1 MGEAKKSRTF
11 FTFLLFQKL
20 SWCFCFCWW
29 WSEQKKP
36 LFYLAFLRI
45 SFLLHKEPYQ
55 SQFLVKKGKIY
66 KTSKFGVG
74 ATSKTKLPTYS
85 KIIFQHSTFLP
96 YQGNKNHS
104 TLEVGTFKVMLFRLI
119 INLAYDFK
127 SPLLDIEITTYKD
140 ENFLHIVHMHGNFP
154 GFFSNLF
161 SPSQSTWLMDAPKYI
176 FIFCFVWKSKNKFL
190 LIIACKKE
198 KHCKFSITRLV
209 KSTGNSFSHK
219 SPQIF

>member
-1 MGEAKKSRTF
+1 M
-11 FTFLLFQKL
+11 LFQKL

-36 LFYLAFLRI
+36 LFYLAFLKI

-127 SPLLDIEITTYKD
+127 TTLLDIQYVHPKLTHVREICYY
-140 ENFLHIVHMHGNFP
+140 L
-154 GFFSNLF
+154 
-161 SPSQSTWLMDAPKYI
+161 
-176 FIFCFVWKSKNKFL
+176 KN
-190 LIIACKKE
+190 
-198 KHCKFSITRLV
+198 
-209 KSTGNSFSHK
+209 
-219 SPQIF
+219 PQIFPNFFETRSKWLTNEVVILTKSQKNLVKIADCLIITYFWPLCQFWVYIL